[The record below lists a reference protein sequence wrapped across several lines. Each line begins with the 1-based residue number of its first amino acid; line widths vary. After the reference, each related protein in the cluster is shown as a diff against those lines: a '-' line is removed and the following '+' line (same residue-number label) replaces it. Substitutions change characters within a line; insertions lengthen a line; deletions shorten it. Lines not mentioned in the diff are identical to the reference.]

1 MAGVM
6 LLARKWSAC
15 LFVLA
20 VICLIPSLSAV
31 VVEGRIWHGK
41 QIQCFHGGAWA
52 FRAKACGTVG
62 YERVLAGTVQ
72 SVTALSDTDRRL
84 QIKPDEVFLGDSNGI
99 VTATVNQA
107 CLTPNDPEIKVGD
120 KWLFYLRPNRSFRA
134 DGKPTHDAGELE
146 IPFDGP
152 SKPLPRAQEAIA
164 KLRYLARL
172 TDSGIVNGKVMSMG
186 TLPEVSNHKI
196 VAKRAQGGAQYSAL
210 ADTEGDFEF
219 DPLPV
224 GSYEVTANS
233 VDGLWAGEP
242 RKLDVRSA
250 QCTQASFMLQ
260 TDGRISGRIGSP
272 DGKPFTVHPWIQIVS
287 VDDQHFTSTY
297 VDANG
302 DFEATGVEPG
312 RYVIGIDILN
322 TDHFEA
328 RGPDYV
334 ITSDLR
340 DSSETRVK
348 TPIYYPGV
356 RTQEK
361 ATVIELGRAE
371 KRTNINF
378 KLPPE
383 YVLKPYGLTSGH

>member
-1 MAGVM
+1 M
-6 LLARKWSAC
+6 
-15 LFVLA
+15 
-20 VICLIPSLSAV
+20 
-31 VVEGRIWHGK
+31 E
-41 QIQCFHGGAWA
+41 
-52 FRAKACGTVG
+52 
-62 YERVLAGTVQ
+62 
-72 SVTALSDTDRRL
+72 
-84 QIKPDEVFLGDSNGI
+84 N
-99 VTATVNQA
+99 
-107 CLTPNDPEIKVGD
+107 
-120 KWLFYLRPNRSFRA
+120 RP
-134 DGKPTHDAGELE
+134 HDAGELE

-152 SKPLPRAQEAIA
+152 SKPLSQAQEAIA
-164 KLRYLARL
+164 KLRHLARL

-186 TLPEVSNHKI
+186 TAPDVSNHKI
-196 VAKRAQGGAQYSAL
+196 VARRVQGGAQYSAL

-224 GSYEVTANS
+224 GSYEVTTANT
-233 VDGLWAGEP
+233 VDGLWGREP
-242 RKLDVRSA
+242 RKLEVRSA

-312 RYVIGIDILN
+312 RYLIGINILDTN
-322 TDHFEA
+322 HSEA

-383 YVLKPYGLTSGH
+383 YVLKPYGLTSIH